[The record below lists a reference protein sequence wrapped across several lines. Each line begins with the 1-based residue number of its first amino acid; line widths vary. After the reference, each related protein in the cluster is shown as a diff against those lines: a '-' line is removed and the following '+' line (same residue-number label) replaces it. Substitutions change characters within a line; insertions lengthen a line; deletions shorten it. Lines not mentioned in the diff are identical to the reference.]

1 MKDGD
6 PMKEKRPE
14 VPRGPRPS
22 RFKEY
27 VLGLV
32 VGPLCAIYG
41 LVALWMQQTFLPG
54 LKGDGHT
61 ISGTRGAALA
71 TAYLTGGLYL
81 LARLFIHHRCR
92 SESARAQLYLAENV
106 LLVLL
111 IAALA
116 YVLWHVGN
124 VA

>member
-14 VPRGPRPS
+14 QEPLPRPS

-27 VLGLV
+27 FLGLF
-32 VGPLCAIYG
+32 VGSAATVYG
-41 LVALWMQQTFLPG
+41 IVALWMRETLLPG

-61 ISGTRGAALA
+61 ISGGRGAALA
-71 TAYLTGGLYL
+71 GAYFLGGLYL
-81 LARLFIHHRCR
+81 LARFFLHHRCR
-92 SESARAQLYLAENV
+92 SDTLRAQLYLAENI
-106 LLVLL
+106 LLALL

-116 YVLWHVGN
+116 FVLWRVGN

>member
-14 VPRGPRPS
+14 PEPLPRPS

-27 VLGLV
+27 FLGLA
-32 VGPLCAIYG
+32 VGSAAAVYG
-41 LVALWMQQTFLPG
+41 IVALWMRETFLPG

-61 ISGTRGAALA
+61 VSGGRGAALA
-71 TAYLTGGLYL
+71 GAYILGGLYL
-81 LARLFIHHRCR
+81 LARLFLHHRCR
-92 SESARAQLYLAENV
+92 SDSLRAQLYLAETV

-116 YVLWHVGN
+116 YVLWQVGN